1 MGPAPDLQSPPFP
14 TASPPPSATAAAAMA
29 ASCDLLDVDPLEL
42 QFPFVLDKQIS
53 CPLRVTNKTDR
64 AVAFKVKTTNPRKYC
79 VRPNNGV
86 VPPRSPCTV
95 VVTMQAQTVAPPDL
109 QCKDKFLVQSVFV
122 SDGLSA
128 KDISSEMFTK
138 EGGNTVEEV
147 KLKVVYVMPP
157 EPPSEIAEEPD
168 GLERVLVPMQRIN
181 GRSTS
186 ELSSGS
192 VSLRSAE
199 EVGSPV
205 GRIVKS
211 EEFLKAAGP
220 AVETKTHVVPSEQS
234 HQHQL
239 SAIIAKLTEEKNS
252 ALEQNRKLQDELEL
266 VRREASKQ
274 QGALL
279 LVLLTA
285 IGLLGIILGYIVKK

>member
-1 MGPAPDLQSPPFP
+1 
-14 TASPPPSATAAAAMA
+14 MA
-29 ASCDLLDVDPLEL
+29 ASCDLLDVDPPEL

-53 CPLRVTNKTDR
+53 CPLRLANRTDR
-64 AVAFKVKTTNPRKYC
+64 TVAFKVKTTNPRKYC

-86 VPPRSPCTV
+86 VPPQSSCTV
-95 VVTMQAQTVAPPDL
+95 VVTMQAQKVVPPDL
-109 QCKDKFLVQSVFV
+109 QCKDKFLVQSVVV

-128 KDISSEMFTK
+128 KDITSQMFVK
-138 EGGNTVEEV
+138 EGGNVMGEV
-147 KLKVVYVMPP
+147 KLKVAYVMPP
-157 EPPSEIAEEPD
+157 EPPSEIAEEHD
-168 GLERVLVPMQRIN
+168 GLEKVLVPMQRIVDN

-199 EVGSPV
+199 EVRSPV

-220 AVETKTHVVPSEQS
+220 ATATKTYAGPGEQS
-234 HQHQL
+234 HQL

-252 ALEQNRKLQDELEL
+252 ALQENRKLQVELEL
-266 VRREASKQ
+266 VRCEARKQ
-274 QGALL
+274 QGAFS
-279 LVLLTA
+279 LVLLLA
-285 IGLLGIILGYIVKK
+285 FGLLGIVLGYIVKK

>member
-1 MGPAPDLQSPPFP
+1 
-14 TASPPPSATAAAAMA
+14 MA
-29 ASCDLLDVDPLEL
+29 ASCDLLDVDPPEL

-53 CPLRVTNKTDR
+53 CPLRITNKTDR
-64 AVAFKVKTTNPRKYC
+64 TVAFKVKTTNPRKYC

-109 QCKDKFLVQSVFV
+109 QCKDKFLVQSVVV

-128 KDISSEMFTK
+128 KDITSHMFMK
-138 EGGNTVEEV
+138 EGRNTVQEV

-157 EPPSEIAEEPD
+157 EPPSEIAEEHD
-168 GLERVLVPMQRIN
+168 GLERVLVPMQWIN

-186 ELSSGS
+186 EPSSGS
-192 VSLRSAE
+192 GSLRSAE
-199 EVGSPV
+199 EAGSPV
-205 GRIVKS
+205 GNIVKS

-220 AVETKTHVVPSEQS
+220 AVETKTHAGPAEQL
-234 HQHQL
+234 HQL

-252 ALEQNRKLQDELEL
+252 ALEENRKLRDELEL

-274 QGALL
+274 QGALS

-285 IGLLGIILGYIVKK
+285 IGLLSVILGYIVKK